1 MKYFLL
7 LICSISFAQ
16 TENISIRHNTIYFT
30 EKINIDSLY
39 ISKLTDHP
47 KIQLNGNKGFFKNA
61 ECKCPGT
68 SFFISE
74 EMDFDFIIKE
84 NTVEIYN
91 IRFNNSIQIGFEGI
105 STSKYENSL
114 EFYAIKNDGTL
125 RQNGTFK
132 KNYECLA
139 NFFKNVFTQ

>member
-1 MKYFLL
+1 MKYLLL

-39 ISKLTDHP
+39 NSKLTDHP

-74 EMDFDFIIKE
+74 EMNFDFIIKE

-132 KNYECLA
+132 KNYECLS
-139 NFFKNVFTQ
+139 NFFKSVFIQ